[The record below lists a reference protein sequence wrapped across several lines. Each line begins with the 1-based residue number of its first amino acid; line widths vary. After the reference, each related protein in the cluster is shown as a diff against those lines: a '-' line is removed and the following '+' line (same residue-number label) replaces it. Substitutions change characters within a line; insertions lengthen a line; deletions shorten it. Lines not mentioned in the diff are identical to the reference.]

1 VIIKINN
8 DEIRMTRKNLKE
20 YGKLAFGEEDDI
32 EEVRWQTAVFIPVTG
47 HFNNEYT
54 IYLTINMLKFH
65 VTIYYNED
73 KIYDSS
79 KDNIKSRT
87 SMERIYMDIKS
98 INEILYQ
105 DKQTRLVYMKDSK
118 LFEIEK
124 IIMHSEDSD
133 DKIFRIEIERID

>member
-1 VIIKINN
+1 
-8 DEIRMTRKNLKE
+8 
-20 YGKLAFGEEDDI
+20 
-32 EEVRWQTAVFIPVTG
+32 
-47 HFNNEYT
+47 
-54 IYLTINMLKFH
+54 
-65 VTIYYNED
+65 
-73 KIYDSS
+73 
-79 KDNIKSRT
+79 
-87 SMERIYMDIKS
+87 MERIYMDIKS